1 MKHLLKWLALALVVL
16 AGVPLKPAHAA
27 QFEVIY
33 ISCPDDSENAS
44 EIARMRQPDTNCK
57 GSADR
62 LIIGHMVLRLTGD
75 IALGDTNRLKKF
87 LDDAIKSAT
96 AYGYDARG
104 TYVTVEMAGEGGSVP
119 GAIELGSFFRDR
131 SVQTRIMRDATCAGP
146 CALAFMGGQVRW
158 TRLTRKAIDRRLEAG
173 GKLIFRSPLFAPGTA
188 DPDKL
193 RDMMQSVQTYAAKS
207 GIPPLVLAKILGLKQ
222 NESFPIDN
230 VFWAKLANITVDGV
244 AAVSNPTDNNYISA
258 CLAQINWTYG
268 LDGEYGEPPKI
279 FDGTSWDE
287 GEIADSPDKDKYV
300 LIAVVFSYEGYDY
313 WCAANK
319 SRTEKV
325 WIQRPDI
332 RKILADWHGRNSL
345 LHGDSDENFDL
356 HGNEIY
362 FSRASNGFEP
372 TRAQNSL
379 DFLMRDPKTKLAAIA
394 DPNYKWNPWTEAD
407 PWFEM
412 DGP

>member
-1 MKHLLKWLALALVVL
+1 
-16 AGVPLKPAHAA
+16 
-27 QFEVIY
+27 
-33 ISCPDDSENAS
+33 
-44 EIARMRQPDTNCK
+44 
-57 GSADR
+57 
-62 LIIGHMVLRLTGD
+62 
-75 IALGDTNRLKKF
+75 
-87 LDDAIKSAT
+87 
-96 AYGYDARG
+96 
-104 TYVTVEMAGEGGSVP
+104 
-119 GAIELGSFFRDR
+119 
-131 SVQTRIMRDATCAGP
+131 
-146 CALAFMGGQVRW
+146 MGGRVGW
-158 TRLTRKAIDRRLEAG
+158 TRLTRRAIDRRLEAG
-173 GKLIFRSPLFAPGTA
+173 GKLIFRSPLHAPGTA

-193 RDMMQSVQTYAAKS
+193 RDMTQSVQTYAAKS
-207 GIPPLVLAKILGLKQ
+207 DIPPLVLAKILDLKRNQ
-222 NESFPIDN
+222 SFPIDN

-268 LDGEYGEPPKI
+268 LDGAYGEPPKI

-287 GEIADSPDKDKYV
+287 GTIVDSPDKGKYV

-319 SRTEKV
+319 SRSEKV
-325 WIQRPDI
+325 WIQRSDI

-362 FSRASNGFEP
+362 FSRAPNGFEP